1 MPSDVLPGYGWNKDT
16 GRYRD
21 LNSGR
26 FVSRQAINELLI
38 TQIQSAESRLGALS
52 TSFHE
57 GKIAPSV
64 WVEQMRTEVRRLAI
78 QQIALVK
85 GGFSQIDNRD
95 FIKADT
101 LLRDVHIRITI
112 TAQDMIDGKVS
123 LPQLLNRVSG
133 YIGETRRLYWQ
144 TWLENA
150 RASSFDNVL
159 IAKRTLG
166 SSEHC
171 EDCLAYY
178 QLGYALIEDAVAP
191 GSQCQCGP
199 RCRCDLVVQE
209 VPRNEVEQWLGTK

>member
-1 MPSDVLPGYGWNKDT
+1 MPDILPGFTHDRGTQRYKD
-16 GRYRD
+16 
-21 LNSGR
+21 LSSGHS
-26 FVSRQAINELLI
+26 VGRQAINELL
-38 TQIQSAESRLGALS
+38 TAQVQSAESRLGALS

-64 WVEQMRTEVRRLAI
+64 WVEQMRTEVRRLAV
-78 QQIALVK
+78 QQIALAK

-95 FIKADT
+95 FSKADT
-101 LLRDVHIRITI
+101 LLRDVHVRITI
-112 TAQDMIDGKVS
+112 TAQDTIDGKVS

-178 QLGYALIEDAVAP
+178 QLGYVLIEDAVAP

-199 RCRCDLVVQE
+199 RCQCDLVVQE